1 MQFHALDRY
10 QTGASF
16 LHRLDPR
23 VKVAGT
29 VLLILATVLL
39 PDGAWLAFLLT
50 GLLLL
55 AMSSAA
61 GLGWLYAAKRSFVV
75 LPFLLAAVTVM
86 FSLPGRPLL
95 GLQLGPWQLILTDA
109 GVVRFASILLR
120 SLLAVQAAILLVA
133 TTRFPDLMHALRHL
147 RLPAVLVAIIS
158 FMVRYLT
165 VLGDEVKRLLRAR
178 EARSAVIAGQRA
190 GGSLLWRARVA
201 GNMVGQLFLR
211 SYERSDRIYQAML
224 ARGYQG
230 EWPTGNTHQM
240 KGRDWSALGVLLLAL
255 FVVQVVGRWR

>member
-10 QTGASF
+10 QTGDSF

-23 VKVAGT
+23 VKVIGA
-29 VLLILATVLL
+29 VAIILATVLL

-50 GLLLL
+50 WLLLL
-55 AMSSAA
+55 ALSYAT
-61 GLGWLYAAKRSFVV
+61 GLGWDYAVKRSFVV

-95 GLQLGPWQLILTDA
+95 GIQLGPWQLILTDT
-109 GVVRFASILLR
+109 GLIRFSSILIR

-133 TTRFPDLMHALRHL
+133 ATRFPDLMHALRHL
-147 RLPAVLVAIIS
+147 HLPAVLVAIVS

-178 EARSAVIAGQRA
+178 EARSAAVTGQRA
-190 GGSLLWRARVA
+190 GGTWVWRAQVA
-201 GNMVGQLFLR
+201 GSMVGQLFLR
-211 SYERSDRIYQAML
+211 SYERSDRLYQAML

-230 EWPTGNTHQM
+230 EWPTSNAHQM
-240 KGRDWSALGVLLLAL
+240 ARRDWLAL
-255 FVVQVVGRWR
+255 FMLLLLLLFIQLIGRL